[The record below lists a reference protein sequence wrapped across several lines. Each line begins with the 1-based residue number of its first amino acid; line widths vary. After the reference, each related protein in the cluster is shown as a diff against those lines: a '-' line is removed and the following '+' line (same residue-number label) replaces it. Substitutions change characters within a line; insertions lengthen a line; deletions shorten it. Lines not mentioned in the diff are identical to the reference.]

1 MSGAPKNPEHSAK
14 AEQPPKKDMILT
26 LARDLGAKRFTPAEI
41 EQIRRQMVTR
51 FGPGARTS
59 AEYIATVLSDAG
71 MRVALTRHADE
82 LHMYEEELRDLLHF
96 STLEEAEMCLIRL
109 DELVR
114 KFRVE
119 NLPNVEESVRDVARL
134 GRRRAEMI
142 ARNRAVEEAK
152 REEKE
157 EIANWFA
164 IWLETPDAFFDW
176 LELRKQS
183 PEFRARFPQLPE
195 DDE

>member
-1 MSGAPKNPEHSAK
+1 MSGPPKHPGQPVKGH
-14 AEQPPKKDMILT
+14 PPKKEMILT
-26 LARDLGAKRFTPAEI
+26 LARDLGVKRFAPPEI
-41 EQIRRQMVTR
+41 EQIRRQMITR
-51 FGPGARTS
+51 FGPEAGTS

-71 MRVALTRHADE
+71 LRVALTRHADE
-82 LHMYEEELRDLLHF
+82 LHGYEKELRDLLHF

-114 KFRVE
+114 KFRAE
-119 NLPNVEESVRDVARL
+119 KLPNVEESVRDVARL

-157 EIANWFA
+157 EIAHWFA
-164 IWLETPDAFFDW
+164 IWLETPDSFFDW

-183 PEFRARFPQLPE
+183 AEFQARFPQPPE
-195 DDE
+195 DDQ